1 MVLST
6 NSLLL
11 SLSERFALIGNH
23 FIDALDNEFVLIG
36 LTFAIFFLAK
46 MVQRRTGWVLFNP
59 ILITIGAMIAFL
71 KLNRHS
77 I

>member
-1 MVLST
+1 MAPST

-11 SLSERFALIGNH
+11 SLSDRFLLIGNH

-46 MVQRRTGWVLFNP
+46 MVQRRT
-59 ILITIGAMIAFL
+59 
-71 KLNRHS
+71 
-77 I
+77 

>member
-1 MVLST
+1 MAPST

-11 SLSERFALIGNH
+11 SLSDRFLLIGNH

-46 MVQRRTGWVLFNP
+46 MVQRRMG
-59 ILITIGAMIAFL
+59 L
-71 KLNRHS
+71 KSTHPVRR
-77 I
+77 